1 MNFTVFYYR
10 YIAPIIFAIA
20 FLTVLVTISIVI
32 ICFKSYGDTT
42 TNEENIKQNGEI
54 SDEEKAASTSLVEEV
69 AHVHSGDPA
78 GPWINPN
85 PETREPEPEDIFF
98 ECEDTVDGPRRNYA
112 DFLADGKHDAA
123 MDLCVTCRDAV
134 LIRNPSSTRL
144 TRITKGLER
153 YLDTTFLYSRKKVI
167 YSRFFSHI
175 V

>member
-1 MNFTVFYYR
+1 MT
-10 YIAPIIFAIA
+10 I
-20 FLTVLVTISIVI
+20 LVTISIVI
-32 ICFKSYGDTT
+32 ICFKSYGDATE
-42 TNEENIKQNGEI
+42 NELNIKQNGEI
-54 SDEEKAASTSLVEEV
+54 SDEEKAASASLVEEV
-69 AHVHSGDPA
+69 AHVQSGNPG

-98 ECEDTVDGPRRNYA
+98 ECEDVGDTVDGPRRNYA

-153 YLDTTFLYSRKKVI
+153 YLLLFYTLGKKK
-167 YSRFFSHI
+167 YKSWPCSHKKAQFCTQN
-175 V
+175 